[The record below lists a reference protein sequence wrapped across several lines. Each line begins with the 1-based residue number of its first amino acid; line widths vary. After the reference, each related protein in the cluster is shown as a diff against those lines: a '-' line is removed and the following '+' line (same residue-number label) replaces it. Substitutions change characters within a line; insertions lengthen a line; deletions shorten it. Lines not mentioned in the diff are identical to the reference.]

1 MNSSTSWRRVKKRTA
16 ADGAVYVSADGTR
29 YRRTGKAEL
38 QAEIAFQR
46 RVADLGYPVPRVLE
60 EGVTDDGHF
69 YVVEESLGD
78 QTLHDQAVAS
88 LNAGTPPVSAVNTP
102 EDDPEMP
109 WSAAPTGNGRTL
121 PDDVTDTAAQVAARL
136 LRAQAAHAVEP
147 TPGALRQ
154 WLDRAG
160 FTHNVFRE
168 NPDLDTPRTRAVLD
182 DALHR
187 LATVPLAYGHLDY
200 GLPNVLP
207 AGVIDWQHH
216 GLVPLGYD
224 VLPALEIIAFK
235 GGTKGYTASPAQRRR
250 YLAVLDDAARHAT
263 GEPISQH
270 LGAYLLVK
278 ALFFLALM
286 RPTDPSRTDKHLK
299 WQYRR
304 HLFTKGLE
312 QYEHTGT
319 VDTALLPSL
328 EAFAAGHRAGNHP

>member
-1 MNSSTSWRRVKKRTA
+1 MNDNNWRFVKKRTA

-29 YRRTGKAEL
+29 YRRTGGAEL
-38 QAEIAFQR
+38 QAEAAFQR
-46 RVADLGYPVPRVLE
+46 RVADLDYPVPRVLE
-60 EGVTDDGHF
+60 EGVTDDGHC

-78 QTLHDQAVAS
+78 QTLHDRAVAS
-88 LNAGTPPVSAVNTP
+88 LNG
-102 EDDPEMP
+102 
-109 WSAAPTGNGRTL
+109 GRAL
-121 PDDVTDTAAQVAARL
+121 ADDVTDTAAQVAAQL

-147 TPGALRQ
+147 PPGALRQ

-160 FTHNVFRE
+160 FTRSVFQE
-168 NPDLDTPRTRAVLD
+168 NPDLDNPRTRAALD
-182 DALHR
+182 HALDR
-187 LATVPLAYGHLDY
+187 LATVPLVHGHLDY

-235 GGTKGYTASPAQRRR
+235 GGNKGYTASPGQRHR
-250 YLAVLDDAARHAT
+250 YLAALDDASLKAT
-263 GEPISQH
+263 GQQVSQN

-304 HLFTKGLE
+304 HLFTEGLE
-312 QYEHTGT
+312 QYERTGT
-319 VDTALLPSL
+319 VDTALFPGL
-328 EAFAAGHRAGNHP
+328 EEFSAGHSAGDHP

>member
-1 MNSSTSWRRVKKRTA
+1 MSESTWRFVKKRTA
-16 ADGAVYVSADGTR
+16 ADGAVYVSIDRTR
-29 YRRTGKAEL
+29 YRRTGGPEL
-38 QAEIAFQR
+38 QAEATFQR
-46 RVADLGYPVPRVLE
+46 LIADLDYPVPHILE
-60 EGVTDDGHF
+60 EGFADDGHY

-88 LNAGTPPVSAVNTP
+88 LDG
-102 EDDPEMP
+102 
-109 WSAAPTGNGRTL
+109 GRAL
-121 PDDVTDTAAQVAARL
+121 ADDVTDTATQVAARL
-136 LRAQAAHAVEP
+136 LRAQAAHLVEP
-147 TPGALRQ
+147 PPGALRQ
-154 WLDRAG
+154 WLESAG
-160 FTHNVFRE
+160 FTQNVFQE
-168 NPDLDTPRTRAVLD
+168 NPDLDNPRTRAVLD
-182 DALHR
+182 HALDR
-187 LATVPLAYGHLDY
+187 LTTVPLTRGHLDY
-200 GLPNVLP
+200 GLPNILP

-235 GGTKGYTASPAQRRR
+235 GGNKGYTASPAQRHH
-250 YLAVLDDAARHAT
+250 YLTALNDT
-263 GEPISQH
+263 GLTTTGQPVSQH

-319 VDTALLPSL
+319 VDTALFPGL
-328 EAFAAGHRAGNHP
+328 EEFAAGHHAGNHP

>member
-1 MNSSTSWRRVKKRTA
+1 MNENTWRFVKKRTA

-29 YRRTGKAEL
+29 YRRTGGAEL
-38 QAEIAFQR
+38 QAEAEFQR
-46 RVADLGYPVPRVLE
+46 RIADLGYPVPHLLE
-60 EGVTDDGHF
+60 EGFTDDGHY

-78 QTLHDQAVAS
+78 QTLHDRAVAS
-88 LNAGTPPVSAVNTP
+88 LDG
-102 EDDPEMP
+102 
-109 WSAAPTGNGRTL
+109 GRAL
-121 PDDVTDTAAQVAARL
+121 ADDVTDTAAQVAARL
-136 LRAQAAHAVEP
+136 LGAQAAHVVQP

-154 WLDRAG
+154 WLDSAG
-160 FTHNVFRE
+160 FTPNVFQE
-168 NPDLDTPRTRAVLD
+168 NPDLDNARTHAALD
-182 DALHR
+182 HALDR
-187 LATVPLAYGHLDY
+187 LATVPLVRGHLDY

-235 GGTKGYTASPAQRRR
+235 GGNKGYTASPGQRHR
-250 YLAVLDDAARHAT
+250 YLAAVDDASLKT
-263 GEPISQH
+263 IGQPVSQN

-278 ALFFLALM
+278 AMFFLALM

-312 QYEHTGT
+312 QYERTGT
-319 VDTALLPSL
+319 VDTALYPGL
-328 EAFAAGHRAGNHP
+328 EEFAAGHSAGDHP

>member
-1 MNSSTSWRRVKKRTA
+1 MNDNTTWRFVKKRTA

-29 YRRTGKAEL
+29 YRRTGGAEL
-38 QAEIAFQR
+38 QAEAAFQR
-46 RVADLGYPVPRVLE
+46 QIADLDYPVPHLLE
-60 EGVTDDGHF
+60 EGVTDDGHY

-78 QTLHDQAVAS
+78 QTLHDRAVAS
-88 LNAGTPPVSAVNTP
+88 LDGSRA
-102 EDDPEMP
+102 
-109 WSAAPTGNGRTL
+109 L
-121 PDDVTDTAAQVAARL
+121 PDDVTDTAAQVAVRL
-136 LRAQAAHAVEP
+136 LRAQAAHLVQP

-160 FTHNVFRE
+160 FTQNGFQE
-168 NPDLDTPRTRAVLD
+168 NPDLDNTRTRAALD
-182 DALHR
+182 HALDH
-187 LATVPLAYGHLDY
+187 LGTVPLVHGHLDY

-235 GGTKGYTASPAQRRR
+235 GGNKGYTASPDQRHR
-250 YLAVLDDAARHAT
+250 YLAALDAASLHAT
-263 GEPISQH
+263 GQQVSQH

-304 HLFTKGLE
+304 HLFMKGLE
-312 QYEHTGT
+312 QYECTGT
-319 VDTALLPSL
+319 VDTALFPGL
-328 EAFAAGHRAGNHP
+328 EEFAAGHRAGDHP

>member
-1 MNSSTSWRRVKKRTA
+1 MNDNNWRFVKKRTA
-16 ADGAVYVSADGTR
+16 ADGAVYASSDGTR
-29 YRRTGKAEL
+29 YRRTGGAAL
-38 QAEIAFQR
+38 QAEVAFQR
-46 RVADLGYPVPRVLE
+46 RVADLNYPVPPVLE

-69 YVVEESLGD
+69 FVVEESLGD

-88 LNAGTPPVSAVNTP
+88 LDG
-102 EDDPEMP
+102 
-109 WSAAPTGNGRTL
+109 GRAL
-121 PDDVTDTAAQVAARL
+121 ADDVTDTAAQVAARL
-136 LRAQAAHAVEP
+136 LRAQATHVVEP

-160 FTHNVFRE
+160 FTQNVFQE
-168 NPDLDTPRTRAVLD
+168 NPDLDNPRTHAALD
-182 DALHR
+182 HALDR
-187 LATVPLAYGHLDY
+187 LVTTPLVHGHLDY
-200 GLPNVLP
+200 GLPNVLS

-235 GGTKGYTASPAQRRR
+235 GGTKGYTASPGQRHR
-250 YLAVLDDAARHAT
+250 YLAVLDDAARKVT
-263 GEPISQH
+263 GQPISQN

-286 RPTDPSRTDKHLK
+286 RPTDSSRTDKHLK

-319 VDTALLPSL
+319 VDTALFPGLD
-328 EAFAAGHRAGNHP
+328 EFAAGHRSGDYP